1 MDLNSLSSFV
11 QSREHHPSLA
21 LPIVVKSPYRIC
33 PLGAHIDHQGGPVL
47 GAPLSAHSLL
57 LAARLDNSPL
67 LRIHAVAFPDSPPCE
82 IRLDDCQLVALAPDV
97 PLDAPPMPSD
107 WSRYAVAAAR
117 VLTRFHGRPLSHGL
131 VAGVAGALPACGVSS
146 SASVGLAY
154 IAALAHVNGIALRP
168 LDFVRLDRQL
178 ENECLGLRCGIL
190 DPASIVLGER
200 NALVRIDTVSGDSA
214 VLPLPPTAAPF
225 KVLLVHSGV
234 PRHLATKG
242 SGYNNRVAECRTAAQ
257 WLGARANI
265 AGASLLSDIPAA
277 VWRQHA
283 DELHAH
289 DAAAA
294 LRARHY
300 FGEVERVER
309 GVVAWQ
315 AGDWRTLGALMNES
329 CASSSQNYQCGCE
342 QLEVLHRIIVDTPG
356 VYGARWSGAGF
367 GGAEIGF
374 VAPDAFDEK
383 AATSI
388 RTRYLAAFPELEAEF
403 ELHLLDLADGLRVI
417 STK

>member
-1 MDLNSLSSFV
+1 
-11 QSREHHPSLA
+11 
-21 LPIVVKSPYRIC
+21 
-33 PLGAHIDHQGGPVL
+33 LGAHIDHQGGAVL

-57 LAARLDNSPL
+57 VAARLTDLPL
-67 LRIHAVAFPDSPPCE
+67 LRIHAVAFVDSGPSCE
-82 IRLDDCQLVALAPDV
+82 IRLDDPQVVHLPATAS
-97 PLDAPPMPSD
+97 LDAPPMPSD

-117 VLTRFHGRPLSHGL
+117 VLTRFHGNALKHGL
-131 VAGVAGALPACGVSS
+131 VAGVSGALPACGVSS

-154 IAALAHVNGIALRP
+154 IAALAHVNEIALQP

-178 ENECLGLRCGIL
+178 ENECLGLRCGML
-190 DPASIVLGER
+190 DPASIVLGQR
-200 NALVRIDTVSGDSA
+200 NALVRIDTRSGLST
-214 VLPLPPTAAPF
+214 VLPLPLTASPF

-242 SGYNNRVAECRTAAQ
+242 SGYNNRVAECRAAAQ

-265 AGASLLSDIPAA
+265 ADAALLSDIPAE

-283 DELHAH
+283 DELQAH

-300 FGEVERVER
+300 FSEVERVER
-309 GVVAWQ
+309 GIVAWQ
-315 AGDWRTLGALMNES
+315 AGDWPALGALMNES
-329 CASSSQNYQCGCE
+329 CQSSSQNYQCGCE

-374 VAPDAFDEK
+374 VAADRFDEN
-383 AATSI
+383 AAASI
-388 RTRYLAAFPELEAEF
+388 RSRYLAAFPELAAEF
-403 ELHLLDLADGLRVI
+403 ELHSLDLADGLRVFV
-417 STK
+417 SPHP